1 VRFKAAVSCESI
13 LRAENEDARL
23 RGHLV
28 QKEGGWTFD
37 LTRQDSLESYFFLAA
52 VFLVAFFLAFALAFA
67 LGAALAF
74 AFAFA
79 FVFTLAFAF
88 ALVFTLAFALV
99 ATLAFA
105 FFLALAMCYLQ
116 LRVSPRASIYT
127 PK

>member
-37 LTRQDSLESYFFLAA
+37 LTRQDSLESYF
-52 VFLVAFFLAFALAFA
+52 FLVAFFLAFALAFA

>member
-74 AFAFA
+74 AF
-79 FVFTLAFAF
+79 VFTLAFAF